1 MNDANAPLGGTI
13 TSNVEVSSNHA
24 FMEQRSLIERAIMV
38 AQWHPSNLRLGSE
51 GFTLNCQRV
60 YESLLTKGQLL
71 ILFLLTAGLQRMPLI
86 GWNKVSPRPAS
97 ESLATRR

>member
-1 MNDANAPLGGTI
+1 
-13 TSNVEVSSNHA
+13 
-24 FMEQRSLIERAIMV
+24 MEQRSLIERAIMV

-97 ESLATRR
+97 ESLATR